1 MFQKQYIQ
9 RHQIRELVN
18 IVVVKDI
25 ESVFSLV
32 MIRNMETDS
41 GEPTQEQKLA
51 TEVERLKEASE
62 KVKLENPQK

>member
-32 MIRNMETDS
+32 MIRNIETDS
-41 GEPTQEQKLA
+41 GGATQEQKLA